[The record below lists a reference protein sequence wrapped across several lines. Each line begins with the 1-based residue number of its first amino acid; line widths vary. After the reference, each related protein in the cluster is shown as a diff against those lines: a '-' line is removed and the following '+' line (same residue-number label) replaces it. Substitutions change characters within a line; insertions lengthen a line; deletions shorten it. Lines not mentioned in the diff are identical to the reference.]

1 MLMKRTTLSTLTI
14 LTALIIAVFLA
25 GCTVK
30 ETKAT
35 RPQEENPLLAAWDT
49 PFGTPP
55 FDKIKDDHYL
65 PAFNKGIEEAR
76 REIDAVVNNSESPT
90 FANTVEALEASG
102 SLLDRVNNVFNPLM
116 SANTNDRMQAIAKE
130 VAPLLTQLQDDILLN
145 VKLFERVKAVYA
157 RKDELGLSPEQAT
170 LLDKTYKDFVRGGA
184 NLDETKKAELREI
197 NKELAVLNLRFE
209 ENVLKE
215 DNGFFLAIDNKE
227 DLAGLPD
234 AVAAAAAEAAR
245 EKGQTGKWIFTLHK
259 PSLIPFLTYSEKR
272 DLREKLFKAFIRR
285 GDNNNEFDNKAILAK
300 SASLRVKKAGLLGYK
315 TYADFVLEENMAK
328 TPGGVAKL
336 LDQLWTPALAMAKRE
351 ARDLQEMIRKDGRD
365 FKLEPWDW
373 WYYAEKVKKA
383 KYDLDD
389 EALRPYFK
397 LENVRDGAFA
407 VAGKLWGLKF
417 IERTD
422 IPIYNPEVKVFEV
435 QETDGRHVGILYTD
449 YFPRSSKGGGAWMNE
464 FRQQSARGGTF
475 VTPLVTNNGNFPRLA
490 GETPSLIS
498 FEEALTMF
506 HEFGH
511 ALHGLLSRC
520 TYERLSGTS
529 VPSDFVELPSQIMEN
544 WAQHPDVIKSYARHY
559 RTGEPIPDELL
570 AKIKRASLFNLGFAT
585 VEYMAA
591 CYLDMDWHTLSDPAE
606 RDPLAFEADSMK
618 KIGLI
623 PEIVVR
629 YRSPYFR
636 HIFSGGY
643 EAGYY
648 SYIWSEVLDAD
659 AFEAFKETSLFDPA
673 TALSFRTN
681 ILSKGGSEDPM
692 VLYKRFRG
700 REPKV
705 DAVLRRKGFIQ

>member
-1 MLMKRTTLSTLTI
+1 MKRTTLSTLRI
-14 LTALIIAVFLA
+14 LTALSIAVLFA

-35 RPQEENPLLAAWDT
+35 RPQEENPLLAAWTT

-55 FDKIKDDHYL
+55 LDKIKDDHYL

-76 REIDAVVNNSESPT
+76 REIEAVVNNPEAAT

-102 SLLDRVNNVFNPLM
+102 DLLNRVNNVFNPLM
-116 SANTNDRMQAIAKE
+116 GANTNDRMQAIAKD
-130 VAPLLTQLQDDILLN
+130 VAPLLSQLQDDILLN
-145 VKLFERVKAVYA
+145 VKLYERVKAVYE
-157 RKDELGLSPEQAT
+157 RKDELGLTLEQAT

-215 DNGFFLAIDNKE
+215 DNGFFLAIDKNE
-227 DLAGLPD
+227 DLAGLPE
-234 AVAAAAAEAAR
+234 AVVAAAAEAAR
-245 EKGQTGKWIFTLHK
+245 EKGQAGKWVFTLHK
-259 PSLIPFLTYSEKR
+259 PSLIPFLTYSKKR
-272 DLREKLFKAFIRR
+272 DLRENLFKAFIRR

-351 ARDLQEMIRKDGRD
+351 AKDLQGMIRKDGRD

-397 LENVRDGAFA
+397 LENVRDGAFS

-422 IPIYNPEVKVFEV
+422 IPVYNPEVKVFEV
-435 QETDGRHVGILYTD
+435 QEADGRHVGILYTD
-449 YFPRSSKGGGAWMNE
+449 YFPRPSKGGGAWMNE
-464 FRQQSARGGTF
+464 FRRQSARGGTF
-475 VTPLVTNNGNFPRLA
+475 VTPLVTNNGNFSRPA

-511 ALHGLLSRC
+511 GLHGLLSRC

-570 AKIKRASLFNLGFAT
+570 AKIKRAGLFNLGFAT

-618 KIGLI
+618 RIGLI

-705 DAVLRRKGFIQ
+705 DAVLKRKGFIK

>member
-1 MLMKRTTLSTLTI
+1 MKRTTLSTLRI
-14 LTALIIAVFLA
+14 LTALSIAVFFT
-25 GCTVK
+25 GCTIK

-35 RPQEENPLLAAWDT
+35 RPQEENPLLAAWTT
-49 PFGTPP
+49 PFATPP
-55 FDKIKDDHYL
+55 LDKIKDDHYL
-65 PAFNKGIEEAR
+65 PAFNKGIQEAR
-76 REIDAVVNNSESPT
+76 GEIDAVVNNSESPT
-90 FANTVEALEASG
+90 FANTVEALDASG
-102 SLLDRVNNVFNPLM
+102 SLLNRVNNVFNPLM
-116 SANTNDRMQAIAKE
+116 GANTNDRMQAIAKE
-130 VAPLLTQLQDDILLN
+130 VAPLLSQLQDDILLN
-145 VKLFERVKAVYA
+145 VKLFERVKAVNE
-157 RKDELGLSPEQAT
+157 RKDELGFSPEQAT
-170 LLDKTYKDFVRGGA
+170 LLDETYKDFVRGGA
-184 NLDETKKAELREI
+184 NLEEAKKAELREI

-234 AVAAAAAEAAR
+234 AVLTAAAEAAQ
-245 EKGQTGKWIFTLHK
+245 EKGQAGKWVFTLHK

-272 DLREKLFKAFIRR
+272 DLREKLFKAFTRR

-300 SASLRVKKAGLLGYK
+300 IASLRVKKAGLLGYK

-328 TPGGVAKL
+328 TPAGVAKL
-336 LDQLWTPALAMAKRE
+336 LDQLWTPALATAKRE
-351 ARDLQEMIRKDGRD
+351 ARDLREMIRKEGKD

-373 WYYAEKVKKA
+373 WFYAEKVKKA

-422 IPIYNPEVKVFEV
+422 IPVYNPEVKVFEV
-435 QETDGRHVGILYTD
+435 QEADGRHVGILYTD
-449 YFPRSSKGGGAWMNE
+449 YYPRPSKGGGAWMNE
-464 FRQQSARGGTF
+464 FRRQSARGGTF
-475 VTPLVTNNGNFPRLA
+475 VTPLVTNNGNFSRPA
-490 GETPSLIS
+490 GETPSLIG

-520 TYERLSGTS
+520 AYERLSGTS

-559 RTGEPIPDELL
+559 QTGEPIPDELL
-570 AKIKRASLFNLGFAT
+570 AKVKRAGLFNLGFAT

-606 RDPLAFEADSMK
+606 CDPLAFEADSMK
-618 KIGLI
+618 RIGLI

-705 DAVLRRKGFIQ
+705 DAVLRRKGFIK

>member
-1 MLMKRTTLSTLTI
+1 MKRTTLSTLRI
-14 LTALIIAVFLA
+14 LTALSIAVLFA

-35 RPQEENPLLAAWDT
+35 RPQEENPLLAAWTT

-55 FDKIKDDHYL
+55 LDKIKDDHYL

-76 REIDAVVNNSESPT
+76 REIDAVVNNPEAAT

-102 SLLDRVNNVFNPLM
+102 DLLNRVNNVFNPLM
-116 SANTNDRMQAIAKE
+116 GANTNDRMQAIAKD
-130 VAPLLTQLQDDILLN
+130 VAPLLSQLQDDILLN
-145 VKLFERVKAVYA
+145 VKLYERVKAVYE
-157 RKDELGLSPEQAT
+157 RKDELGLSLEQAT

-215 DNGFFLAIDNKE
+215 DNGFFLAIDKNE
-227 DLAGLPD
+227 DLAGLPE
-234 AVAAAAAEAAR
+234 AVVAAAAEAAR
-245 EKGQTGKWIFTLHK
+245 EKGQAGKWVFTLHK
-259 PSLIPFLTYSEKR
+259 PSLIPFLTYSKKR
-272 DLREKLFKAFIRR
+272 DLRENLFKAFIRR

-351 ARDLQEMIRKDGRD
+351 AKDLQGMIRKDGRD

-397 LENVRDGAFA
+397 LENVRDGAFS

-422 IPIYNPEVKVFEV
+422 IPVYNPEVKVFEV
-435 QETDGRHVGILYTD
+435 QEADGRHVGILYTD
-449 YFPRSSKGGGAWMNE
+449 YFPRPSKGGGAWMNE
-464 FRQQSARGGTF
+464 FRRQSARGGTF
-475 VTPLVTNNGNFPRLA
+475 VTPLVTNNGNFSRPA

-511 ALHGLLSRC
+511 GLHGLLSRC

-570 AKIKRASLFNLGFAT
+570 AKIKRAGLFNLGFAT

-618 KIGLI
+618 RIGLI

-705 DAVLRRKGFIQ
+705 DAVLKRKGFIK